1 MREKKTISGE
11 ELLKRNTRLNVRD
24 DEKTRTTR
32 IRRRLQLRNA
42 LTEYGKR
49 DNSFWLKRSR
59 NMNNVAHNSHESS
72 SQLCL

>member
-11 ELLKRNTRLNVRD
+11 ELLKRDTRLNVRA

-32 IRRRLQLRNA
+32 MRRRLQLRNA

-49 DNSFWLKRSR
+49 DNSFWLQRSR
-59 NMNNVAHNSHESS
+59 NMNNVARNSHESS
-72 SQLCL
+72 S